1 VERNEAM
8 MRYVIDTSVVV
19 KWFSESD
26 EDDLEASLNLRYRIL
41 EKKCSV
47 VVPELL
53 FYEIANALR
62 YNPSF
67 TENDIK
73 KAVTTLFEMGFEVKN
88 IEPTAME
95 LTVEIA
101 VRNNV
106 TVYDACFL
114 ALSELE
120 KIPFITADYKFLKNV
135 KGFNNIM
142 RLSALA

>member
-1 VERNEAM
+1 M